1 MSTGTFPYNTMAV
14 CKIYPHNITPV
25 YKIYLTHKIYPTI
38 KTLVTAKLGYELDIS
53 RTKKPQL
60 MNGFRQIDQWAC
72 LWGILS
78 IANDAGEPE

>member
-1 MSTGTFPYNTMAV
+1 M
-14 CKIYPHNITPV
+14 
-25 YKIYLTHKIYPTI
+25 HKIYSTF

-60 MNGFRQIDQWAC
+60 KNGFRQIDQWAC